1 MHKLTIICPV
11 LVKVKITEGY
21 KQKLSTGIQQAIRQI
36 DVQMQHLEF
45 QARRVVAELEKQ
57 NPQGV
62 PAARKQIEQERAR
75 RLEARQKLL
84 DKLKE
89 VARLNPGEEVVHGQL
104 QSLVELKVGDNFQET
119 TGMEV
124 VLEDGVVID
133 IRPTGG
139 NALDG

>member
-1 MHKLTIICPV
+1 MDKLTVICPV
-11 LVKVKITEGY
+11 LVKVRVTDGY

-45 QARRVVAELEKQ
+45 QARRVVAELERQ
-57 NPQGV
+57 NPQGI
-62 PAARKQIEQERAR
+62 PAARQQFEQERSR

-89 VARLNPGEEVVHGQL
+89 VARLAPGEEVVHGQL
-104 QSLVELKVGDNFQET
+104 QSLMELKVGDRWQEVA
-119 TGMEV
+119 GMEV
-124 VLEDGVVID
+124 ILEDGVIVE

-139 NALDG
+139 NVADG